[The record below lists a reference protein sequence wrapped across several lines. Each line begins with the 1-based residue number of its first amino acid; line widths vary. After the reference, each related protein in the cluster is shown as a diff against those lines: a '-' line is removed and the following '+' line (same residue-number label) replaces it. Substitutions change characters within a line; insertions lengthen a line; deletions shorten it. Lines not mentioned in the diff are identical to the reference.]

1 MQSNAISR
9 VLPASPTRREPNR
22 IVWRVGLGL
31 SWLLLLTACPQPAGP
46 SKKGDRTVVP
56 ETTNQF
62 PRIHRLNQADAIRL
76 AQQGAQRESI
86 RLREYKSPKVTFK
99 VRRELP
105 TWVVHFERDVEYQ
118 YPGSCFDV
126 FIDDRTG
133 STDLVRCE

>member
-1 MQSNAISR
+1 MLCLPDIRAAAPRRRLHHSKRHFGIAVALM
-9 VLPASPTRREPNR
+9 VL
-22 IVWRVGLGL
+22 I
-31 SWLLLLTACPQPAGP
+31 TACTRPAVPAG
-46 SKKGDRTVVP
+46 KGSPPAKPTTSDRLSDAP
-56 ETTNQF
+56 
-62 PRIHRLNQADAIRL
+62 RLNEATVIRL
-76 AQQGAQRESI
+76 ARQCAQRESI

-99 VRRELP
+99 VRRETP